1 MNSFTYE
8 PNTFLML
15 AKHDDLNFT
24 NFFEYDASGN
34 LERSKKKLSMVLLLY
49 LKLEVNYLKI
59 NVI

>member
-34 LERSKKKLSMVLLLY
+34 LERSKKETEYGIITISETRSELPK
-49 LKLEVNYLKI
+49 K
-59 NVI
+59 